1 MMLRALFRA
10 APLPSRGT
18 QTTTATRAS
27 TWEDALR
34 RLYNTQSSG
43 AAPRYGFAQGRAS
56 ARALGHGGVRPGFFN
71 SAQNISRTAPRRGF
85 RISSLW
91 RSQGSNTEEK
101 ALSMGQKFRKLS
113 REYGKA
119 AVIVYFTLSILD
131 YPLFFWLVRWAGTD
145 RIGETT
151 PPPPS
156 AV

>member
-1 MMLRALFRA
+1 
-10 APLPSRGT
+10 
-18 QTTTATRAS
+18 
-27 TWEDALR
+27 
-34 RLYNTQSSG
+34 
-43 AAPRYGFAQGRAS
+43 
-56 ARALGHGGVRPGFFN
+56 
-71 SAQNISRTAPRRGF
+71 
-85 RISSLW
+85 
-91 RSQGSNTEEK
+91 
-101 ALSMGQKFRKLS
+101 MGQKFRKLS